1 MKKKKN
7 STLAQI
13 NNEDFNYS
21 HIGEAS
27 TKKFLYLLDKKKN
40 IFENKKQK
48 KIEPQDYFHE
58 KEKLEYDDIY
68 EKDEYED
75 DIFNKE
81 YDLKYKK
88 ELQEKKLKFNSSK
101 NSCAFITKIL
111 NEKNKKENEEEK
123 KKADIEREINFELEN
138 EKYKYHL
145 IHHHHDLLISKSLID
160 LYDQVS
166 SNSYKPK
173 LEFIFKKIIYSP
185 EFNKMSGR
193 YDQENKRGKIE
204 QQKNISHQIQKQK
217 EHANYQKKLKIIR
230 NIHLKNQKESR
241 NINKKLGRNY
251 SELDI
256 NLSINKKN
264 SIISIKNNIEESH
277 NNISKYIDE
286 NTVSTINYNN
296 NNNKTTSGKK
306 RHNSN
311 LATEIIYP
319 NISKNDSAIFINNN
333 TNRKSLKR
341 VYSYNTLNN
350 INQNYS
356 NYSYKKYKNNNSS
369 SSTSKKKYIN
379 NNKNLN
385 KVVNFDKM
393 LPREYINKLKQQR
406 TNIYSSLSP
415 NYDIIRPKCI
425 MKVIYGQKHYKK
437 NKPKEF
443 KSDYNQIIFDINK
456 SYNKYNNHFPPK
468 NIYLG
473 KMTGR
478 KMDKTLPSYMLDQ
491 YNRNS
496 YNTFNEKSLKM
507 NNFANGDLLQQRS
520 SFNEKKTFNYKLNDQ
535 YTGNEDNYLTKDINI
550 IFRRITK
557 YPINNQKSSYGEY
570 KSLSDNYNNKTK
582 MPEYY
587 QMNLDRYGKY
597 PFSCGEKIDGF
608 TMKTIKGNK
617 STIDMLSDY
626 EKHIF
631 LSKLD

>member
-1 MKKKKN
+1 
-7 STLAQI
+7 
-13 NNEDFNYS
+13 
-21 HIGEAS
+21 
-27 TKKFLYLLDKKKN
+27 
-40 IFENKKQK
+40 
-48 KIEPQDYFHE
+48 
-58 KEKLEYDDIY
+58 
-68 EKDEYED
+68 
-75 DIFNKE
+75 
-81 YDLKYKK
+81 
-88 ELQEKKLKFNSSK
+88 
-101 NSCAFITKIL
+101 
-111 NEKNKKENEEEK
+111 
-123 KKADIEREINFELEN
+123 
-138 EKYKYHL
+138 
-145 IHHHHDLLISKSLID
+145 
-160 LYDQVS
+160 
-166 SNSYKPK
+166 
-173 LEFIFKKIIYSP
+173 
-185 EFNKMSGR
+185 MSGR
-193 YDQENKRGKIE
+193 YDQEKKRGKIE

-217 EHANYQKKLKIIR
+217 EYANYQKKLKIIR

-319 NISKNDSAIFINNN
+319 NISKNDSAILINNN

>member
-1 MKKKKN
+1 
-7 STLAQI
+7 
-13 NNEDFNYS
+13 
-21 HIGEAS
+21 
-27 TKKFLYLLDKKKN
+27 
-40 IFENKKQK
+40 
-48 KIEPQDYFHE
+48 
-58 KEKLEYDDIY
+58 
-68 EKDEYED
+68 
-75 DIFNKE
+75 
-81 YDLKYKK
+81 
-88 ELQEKKLKFNSSK
+88 
-101 NSCAFITKIL
+101 
-111 NEKNKKENEEEK
+111 
-123 KKADIEREINFELEN
+123 
-138 EKYKYHL
+138 
-145 IHHHHDLLISKSLID
+145 
-160 LYDQVS
+160 
-166 SNSYKPK
+166 
-173 LEFIFKKIIYSP
+173 
-185 EFNKMSGR
+185 
-193 YDQENKRGKIE
+193 
-204 QQKNISHQIQKQK
+204 
-217 EHANYQKKLKIIR
+217 
-230 NIHLKNQKESR
+230 
-241 NINKKLGRNY
+241 
-251 SELDI
+251 
-256 NLSINKKN
+256 
-264 SIISIKNNIEESH
+264 
-277 NNISKYIDE
+277 
-286 NTVSTINYNN
+286 
-296 NNNKTTSGKK
+296 
-306 RHNSN
+306 
-311 LATEIIYP
+311 
-319 NISKNDSAIFINNN
+319 
-333 TNRKSLKR
+333 
-341 VYSYNTLNN
+341 
-350 INQNYS
+350 
-356 NYSYKKYKNNNSS
+356 
-369 SSTSKKKYIN
+369 
-379 NNKNLN
+379 
-385 KVVNFDKM
+385 M

-425 MKVIYGQKHYKK
+425 MKVIYGQKYYKK

>member
-145 IHHHHDLLISKSLID
+145 IHHQHDLLISKSLID

-217 EHANYQKKLKIIR
+217 EYANYQKKLKIIR
-230 NIHLKNQKESR
+230 NIHLKNESR

-296 NNNKTTSGKK
+296 NNKTTSGKK

-319 NISKNDSAIFINNN
+319 NISKNDSAILINNN

-557 YPINNQKSSYGEY
+557 YPINNKKSSYGEY

>member
-145 IHHHHDLLISKSLID
+145 IHHQHDLLISKSLID

-193 YDQENKRGKIE
+193 YDQEKKRGKIE

-217 EHANYQKKLKIIR
+217 EYANYQKKLKIIR
-230 NIHLKNQKESR
+230 NIHLKNESR

-296 NNNKTTSGKK
+296 NNKTTSGKK

-319 NISKNDSAIFINNN
+319 NISKNDSAILINNN

-557 YPINNQKSSYGEY
+557 YPINNKKSSYGEY

>member
-145 IHHHHDLLISKSLID
+145 IHHQHDLLISKSLID

-193 YDQENKRGKIE
+193 YDQEKKRGKIE

-217 EHANYQKKLKIIR
+217 EYANYQKKLKIIR
-230 NIHLKNQKESR
+230 NIHLKNESR

-296 NNNKTTSGKK
+296 NNKTTSGKK

-319 NISKNDSAIFINNN
+319 NISKNDSAILINNN

-557 YPINNQKSSYGEY
+557 YPINNKKSSYGEY
-570 KSLSDNYNNKTK
+570 KSLSDNYNNKTR

>member
-193 YDQENKRGKIE
+193 YDQEKKRGKIE

-217 EHANYQKKLKIIR
+217 EYANYQKKLKIIR
-230 NIHLKNQKESR
+230 NIHLKNESR

-319 NISKNDSAIFINNN
+319 NISKNDSAILINNN

-425 MKVIYGQKHYKK
+425 MKVIYGQKYYKK

-557 YPINNQKSSYGEY
+557 HPINNQKSSYGEY